1 LKYNYA
7 ESLLNALIKK
17 NSLIEYRTILA
28 PIVAASSCG
37 VPKLRDATRDI
48 ADSGNSS
55 KEKLL
60 WIEINCRF
68 GTTLQKRF
76 LFLAILGNAIQF
88 RLATDF

>member
-1 LKYNYA
+1 MN
-7 ESLLNALIKK
+7 SLIKK

-28 PIVAASSCG
+28 QIEAVSSFG
-37 VPKLRDATRDI
+37 VPKLRDAKRDI
-48 ADSGNSS
+48 ADSWNGS

-60 WIEINCRF
+60 WIEINCHF
-68 GTTLQKRF
+68 ETILQKRF